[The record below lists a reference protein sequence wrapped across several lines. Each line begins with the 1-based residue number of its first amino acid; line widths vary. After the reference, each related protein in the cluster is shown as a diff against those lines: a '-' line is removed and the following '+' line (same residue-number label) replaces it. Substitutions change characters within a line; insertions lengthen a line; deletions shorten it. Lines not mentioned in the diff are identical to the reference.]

1 MREAVVYHII
11 DPIRLTENYFKNHH
25 KQQGHSRVLMDD
37 KGFGRIFF
45 DLGRATAQFAF
56 YSLGKSERDRYRSKG
71 RIYHYL
77 GMLETKLKNRNSV

>member
-1 MREAVVYHII
+1 M
-11 DPIRLTENYFKNHH
+11 N
-25 KQQGHSRVLMDD
+25 D
-37 KGFGRIFF
+37 KGIGRIFF

-71 RIYHYL
+71 RMYHYL